1 MLDLLK
7 KTKERAQEIE
17 EALAREDILA
27 DRHTL
32 QRLQKEYHQ
41 VRRILDV
48 AKIWESLAVALKEAE
63 TTLASLALGRSGLA
77 SAEDEE
83 LSDLAKSELE
93 TLKPKE
99 ASLRIQLVELLT
111 PGDPLDERD
120 TIVEIRAGTG
130 GEEAALFAS
139 TLTRMYHRYAEKRGW
154 TVKHIDESRTDLGGY
169 KEIIFEISGDRVYS
183 CFKFERGVHR
193 VQRVP
198 DTEKSGRVHTS
209 TVTVAVL
216 PEADEV
222 DIVVEP
228 KDLKIETSTASGH
241 GGQSV
246 NTTYS
251 AIRITHLPTGI
262 VVQCQD
268 ERSQQQ
274 NREKAM
280 AVLRARL
287 FAKAE
292 EERRAAIDA
301 DRRAQVGSGERAEKI
316 RTYNF
321 PQDRITDHRIN
332 MSWHHIDEI
341 LDGNLELIIIALKNH
356 ERTLGAVKK

>member
-17 EALAREDILA
+17 EALAREEILA
-27 DRHTL
+27 DRRKL

-48 AKIWESLAVALKEAE
+48 AQSWESLAAALREAE
-63 TTLASLALGRSGLA
+63 TTLAST
-77 SAEDEE
+77 EDEE

-93 TLKPKE
+93 SLKPKE
-99 ASLRIQLVELLT
+99 ASSRMQLEELLYAS
-111 PGDPLDERD
+111 DPLDERN

-154 TVKHIDESRTDLGGY
+154 TAKHIDESRTDLGGY
-169 KEIIFEISGDRVYS
+169 KEIIFEVSGDRVYS

-209 TVTVAVL
+209 TVTVAVM

-228 KDLKIETSTASGH
+228 KDLKIETSTSSGH

-341 LDGNLELIIIALKNH
+341 LDGNLDPVIHALKTW
-356 ERTLGAVKK
+356 ERSQKSQ

>member
-1 MLDLLK
+1 MFDLLK

-17 EALAREDILA
+17 EALAREETLA

-32 QRLQKEYHQ
+32 QRLQKEYHKL
-41 VRRILDV
+41 RRILDV
-48 AKIWESLAVALKEAE
+48 AQSWEFLAAALKEAE
-63 TTLASLALGRSGLA
+63 ATLA
-77 SAEDEE
+77 SAEDVE
-83 LSDLAKSELE
+83 LADLAKSELE
-93 TLKPKE
+93 SLKPKE
-99 ASLRIQLVELLT
+99 DSLRAQLEELLA

-169 KEIIFEISGDRVYS
+169 KEIIFEVSGDRVYS

-209 TVTVAVL
+209 TITVAVM

-228 KDLKIETSTASGH
+228 KDLKIETSTSSGH

-321 PQDRITDHRIN
+321 PQDRITDHRVN

-341 LDGNLELIIIALKNH
+341 LDGNLEPIMTVLKKLEQSN
-356 ERTLGAVKK
+356 RS

>member
-1 MLDLLK
+1 MSMIDLLD
-7 KTKERAQEIE
+7 KTKERARELEQD
-17 EALAREDILA
+17 LAREETLKDPRL
-27 DRHTL
+27 L
-32 QRLQKEYHQ
+32 QRLQKEYHH
-41 VRRILDV
+41 VRRILNA
-48 AKIWESLAVALKEAE
+48 AKIWESLFSALKEAE
-63 TTLASLALGRSGLA
+63 ATLA

-93 TLKPKE
+93 TLKPRE
-99 ASLRIQLVELLT
+99 ASSRLQLEELLT

-120 TIVEIRAGTG
+120 TIVEIRAGAG
-130 GEEAALFAS
+130 GEEAALFAV

-222 DIVVEP
+222 DIAIEP
-228 KDLKIETSTASGH
+228 KDLRIETSTSSGH

-251 AIRITHLPTGI
+251 AVRLTHLPTGI

-292 EERRAAIDA
+292 EKRRAAIDA
-301 DRRAQVGSGERAEKI
+301 DRRAQVGSGERSEKI

-321 PQDRITDHRIN
+321 PQDRITDHRVN

-341 LDGNLELIIIALKNH
+341 LEGNLDPIIHALKTW
-356 ERTLGAVKK
+356 EQSQKSQ

>member
-1 MLDLLK
+1 MFELLK
-7 KTKERAQEIE
+7 KKARAQEIE
-17 EALAREDILA
+17 KELMGEDTLA
-27 DRHTL
+27 DRTKL
-32 QRLQKEYHQ
+32 LRLQKEYHQ
-41 VRRILDV
+41 LKRVLEI
-48 AKIWESLAVALKEAE
+48 AQEWESVTTALKEAE
-63 TTLASLALGRSGLA
+63 TTLV
-77 SAEDEE
+77 SAEDK
-83 LSDLAKSELE
+83 DLQDIAKGELE
-93 TLKPKE
+93 TLKPRE
-99 ASLRIQLVELLT
+99 SALRAQLEEMLN
-111 PGDPLDERD
+111 PSDPLDARD
-120 TIVEIRAGTG
+120 TIIEIRAGTG
-130 GEEAALFAS
+130 GEEAALFAAE
-139 TLTRMYHRYAEKRGW
+139 LARMYHRYAEIKGW
-154 TVKHIDESRTDLGGY
+154 TVKHIDENRTDLGGY
-169 KEIIFEISGDRVYS
+169 KEIIFEVSGDRVYS
-183 CFKFERGVHR
+183 CFKYERGVHR

-222 DIVVEP
+222 DITLEP
-228 KDLKIETSTASGH
+228 KDLKIETSTSSGH

-287 FAKAE
+287 FNKAME
-292 EERRAAIDA
+292 EQRAAIDT
-301 DRRAQVGSGERAEKI
+301 DRRTQVGSGERAEKV

-321 PQDRITDHRIN
+321 PQDRITDHRVDQ
-332 MSWHHIDEI
+332 SWHHIEEI
-341 LDGNLELIIIALKNH
+341 MEGNLELIITSLQNN
-356 ERTLGAVKK
+356 ERAQRK